1 MRELKGDLILCTTTY
16 DDTKDFKSFGASI
29 KKECNI
35 DLNQYTKDN
44 KKMYFYELY
53 LKNGNENE
61 YYDVPVYISNINIKE
76 IQNNLY
82 KEDNEINR
90 KQRQYVRRFFIFNN
104 LLNDRRIIYA
114 YKITF
119 RTRLQNL
126 NDESRIYQPFLEIEY
141 DEGDLNTNTE
151 INYKGHKVSFRT
163 DYYMDIEKRIMKG
176 VIATFVIV
184 TVASFIFT
192 ITRMYIWTKLNPS
205 PLSPDNY
212 LTWALGT
219 GLMKLF
225 KYWGLFM
232 FFWVWGLTAYFYIFF
247 KIQYRPYIMFP
258 TIDVKYRKYYYR
270 FCVIWGLACA
280 SYQIY
285 MFYRIYQQI
294 DYDIFFVDWEHD
306 KDLLINNLND
316 IRSQKYRGAW
326 RGLHIAN
333 QFNIL
338 QKQRTISIPFCF
350 CWLIMLWY
358 YHKTKWANYAHRV
371 PNVNFVENS
380 PESKILRHFIGTFV
394 LFISGITQYYLRR
407 ILQFQFPMKKMEF
420 LDLCSVA
427 NISVFILE
435 DSLHGYYIH
444 GQSPLG
450 KADTNLAEL
459 VKFLEEEGKGKI
471 RGRGLTEDENDDLQ
485 SYEIY
490 LSYNM
495 RCIYDHLYYMQTQSE
510 ITLADNADKLHN
522 QSRLPNFF
530 KYVPNSLNI
539 QNIYVLSNYMNNQ
552 LKAKIEQ
559 VASQSKIFIREKTKI
574 ERFLE
579 FPPSIDLTGNDA
591 KELVF
596 YKDPGVNFDNVL
608 FMGME
613 IEWLISV
620 IYWWQ
625 MWTITLE
632 RYGGGAQSFALSI
645 FLTYV
650 CEKIL
655 FKIRIFFGEKNVA
668 KKAVIDNRFL

>member
-1 MRELKGDLILCTTTY
+1 MCTTTY
-16 DDTKDFKSFGASI
+16 DDTKDFKRFGATI
-29 KKECNI
+29 KKECRI
-35 DLNQYTKDN
+35 DLIQFLKNN
-44 KKMYFYELY
+44 KIMYFYELY
-53 LKNGNENE
+53 LYNQNNDPSFI
-61 YYDVPVYISNINIKE
+61 DVPVFIINIVP
-76 IQNNLY
+76 NNDN
-82 KEDNEINR
+82 KEDTKENR
-90 KQRQYVRRFFIFNN
+90 QNRIYKRRFFLYDN
-104 LLNDRRIIYA
+104 LLTDDRIIYA
-114 YKITF
+114 RKITF
-119 RTRLQNL
+119 RTQLQNK
-126 NDESRIYQPFLEIEY
+126 NKDSKIYRPFLEIEY
-141 DEGDLNTNTE
+141 AGKMIGDIDNT
-151 INYKGHKVSFRT
+151 KVSFRS

-176 VIATFVIV
+176 VIATFIIV
-184 TVASFIFT
+184 TSASIIFT
-192 ITRMYIWTKLNPS
+192 ITRMYVWTKLNPS
-205 PLSPDNY
+205 ILSPDNY
-212 LTWALGT
+212 LTWAIGT
-219 GLMKLF
+219 GLIKLF

-232 FFWVWGLTAYFYIFF
+232 FFWIWGLTAYFYLFF

-258 TIDVKYRKYYYR
+258 TIDVKYKKYYYK
-270 FCVIWGLACA
+270 FCVIWGLGCA

-294 DYDIFFVDWEHD
+294 NYDIFFIDWEHD
-306 KDLLINNLND
+306 KDLLINNLSD

-358 YHKTKWANYAHRV
+358 YHKTKWSNYSHRV

-380 PESKILRHFIGTFV
+380 PESKILRYFITTFI
-394 LFISGITQYYLRR
+394 LFVSGITQYYLRR

-435 DSLHGYYIH
+435 DSLHGYYVH

-450 KADTNLAEL
+450 KADTNLSDL

-495 RCIYDHLYYMQTQSE
+495 RCIYDNLYYMQTQSE

-522 QSRLPNFF
+522 QSRLPNLF
-530 KYVPNSLNI
+530 KHVPNSLNV

-552 LKAKIEQ
+552 LKAKIEN
-559 VASQSKIFIREKTKI
+559 VASQSKIFIKDKTKI

-579 FPPSIDLTGNDA
+579 FPPSIDLTSMNA

-596 YKDPGVNFDNVL
+596 YRDPGINFDNVL

>member
-1 MRELKGDLILCTTTY
+1 MCTTTY
-16 DDTKDFKSFGASI
+16 DDTKDFKRFGATI
-29 KKECNI
+29 KKECRI
-35 DLNQYTKDN
+35 DLIQFLKNN
-44 KKMYFYELY
+44 KIMYFYELY
-53 LKNGNENE
+53 LYNQNNDPSFI
-61 YYDVPVYISNINIKE
+61 DVPVFIINIVP
-76 IQNNLY
+76 NNDN
-82 KEDNEINR
+82 KEDTKENR
-90 KQRQYVRRFFIFNN
+90 QNRIYKRRFFLYDN
-104 LLNDRRIIYA
+104 LLTDDRIIYA
-114 YKITF
+114 RKITF
-119 RTRLQNL
+119 RTQLQNK
-126 NDESRIYQPFLEIEY
+126 NKDSKIYRPFLEIEY
-141 DEGDLNTNTE
+141 AGKMIGDIDNT
-151 INYKGHKVSFRT
+151 KVSFRS

-176 VIATFVIV
+176 VIATFIIV
-184 TVASFIFT
+184 TSASIIFT
-192 ITRMYIWTKLNPS
+192 ITRMYVWTKLNPS
-205 PLSPDNY
+205 ILSPDNY
-212 LTWALGT
+212 LTWAIGT
-219 GLMKLF
+219 GLIKLF

-232 FFWVWGLTAYFYIFF
+232 FFWIWGLTAYFYLFF

-258 TIDVKYRKYYYR
+258 TIDVKYKKYYYK
-270 FCVIWGLACA
+270 FCVIWGLGCA

-294 DYDIFFVDWEHD
+294 NYDIFFIDWEHD
-306 KDLLINNLND
+306 KDLLINNLSD

-435 DSLHGYYIH
+435 DSLHGYYVH

-450 KADTNLAEL
+450 KADTNLSDL

-495 RCIYDHLYYMQTQSE
+495 RCIYDNLYYMQTQSE

-522 QSRLPNFF
+522 QSRLPNLF
-530 KYVPNSLNI
+530 KHVPNSLNV

-552 LKAKIEQ
+552 LKAKIEN
-559 VASQSKIFIREKTKI
+559 VASQSKIFIKDKTKI

-579 FPPSIDLTGNDA
+579 FPPSIDLTSMNA

-596 YKDPGVNFDNVL
+596 YRDPGINFDNVL

-625 MWTITLE
+625 MWTISLE

-655 FKIRIFFGEKNVA
+655 FKIRTFFGEKNVA

>member
-1 MRELKGDLILCTTTY
+1 MCTTTY
-16 DDTKDFKSFGASI
+16 DDTKDFKRFGATI
-29 KKECNI
+29 KKECRI
-35 DLNQYTKDN
+35 DLIQFLKNN
-44 KKMYFYELY
+44 KIMYFYELY
-53 LKNGNENE
+53 LYNQNNDPSFI
-61 YYDVPVYISNINIKE
+61 DVPVFIINIVP
-76 IQNNLY
+76 NNDN
-82 KEDNEINR
+82 KEDTKENR
-90 KQRQYVRRFFIFNN
+90 QNRIYKRRFFLYDN
-104 LLNDRRIIYA
+104 LLTDDRIIYA
-114 YKITF
+114 RKITF
-119 RTRLQNL
+119 RTQLQNK
-126 NDESRIYQPFLEIEY
+126 NKDSKIYRPFLEIEY
-141 DEGDLNTNTE
+141 AGKMIGDIDNT
-151 INYKGHKVSFRT
+151 KVSFRS

-176 VIATFVIV
+176 VIATFIIV
-184 TVASFIFT
+184 TSASIIFT
-192 ITRMYIWTKLNPS
+192 ITRMYVWTKLNPS
-205 PLSPDNY
+205 ILSPDNY
-212 LTWALGT
+212 LTWAIGT
-219 GLMKLF
+219 GLIKLF

-232 FFWVWGLTAYFYIFF
+232 FFWIWGLTAYFYLFF

-258 TIDVKYRKYYYR
+258 TIDVKYKKYYYK
-270 FCVIWGLACA
+270 FCVIWGLGCA

-294 DYDIFFVDWEHD
+294 NYDIFFIDWEHD
-306 KDLLINNLND
+306 KDLLINNLSD

-358 YHKTKWANYAHRV
+358 YHKTKWSNYSHRV

-380 PESKILRHFIGTFV
+380 PESKILRYFITTFI
-394 LFISGITQYYLRR
+394 LFVSGITQYYLRR

-435 DSLHGYYIH
+435 DSLHGYYVH

-450 KADTNLAEL
+450 KADTNLSDL

-495 RCIYDHLYYMQTQSE
+495 RCIYDNLYYMQTQSE

-522 QSRLPNFF
+522 QSRLPNLF
-530 KYVPNSLNI
+530 KHVPNSLNV

-552 LKAKIEQ
+552 LKAKIEN
-559 VASQSKIFIREKTKI
+559 VASQSKIFIKDKTKI

-579 FPPSIDLTGNDA
+579 FPPSIDLTSMNA

-596 YKDPGVNFDNVL
+596 YRDPGINFDNVL

-625 MWTITLE
+625 MWTISLE

-655 FKIRIFFGEKNVA
+655 FKIRTFFGEKNVA

>member
-1 MRELKGDLILCTTTY
+1 MCTTTY
-16 DDTKDFKSFGASI
+16 DDTKDFKRFGATI
-29 KKECNI
+29 KKECRI
-35 DLNQYTKDN
+35 DLIQFLKNN
-44 KKMYFYELY
+44 KIMYFYELY
-53 LKNGNENE
+53 LYNQNNDPSFI
-61 YYDVPVYISNINIKE
+61 DVPVFIINIVP
-76 IQNNLY
+76 NNDN
-82 KEDNEINR
+82 KEDTKENR
-90 KQRQYVRRFFIFNN
+90 QNRIYKRRFFLYDN
-104 LLNDRRIIYA
+104 LLTDDRIIYA
-114 YKITF
+114 RKITF
-119 RTRLQNL
+119 RTQLQNK
-126 NDESRIYQPFLEIEY
+126 NKDSKIYRPFLEIEY
-141 DEGDLNTNTE
+141 AGKMIGDIDNT
-151 INYKGHKVSFRT
+151 KVSFRS

-176 VIATFVIV
+176 VIATFIIV
-184 TVASFIFT
+184 TSASIIFT
-192 ITRMYIWTKLNPS
+192 ITRMYVWTKLNPS
-205 PLSPDNY
+205 ILSPDNY
-212 LTWALGT
+212 LTWAIGT
-219 GLMKLF
+219 GLIKLF

-232 FFWVWGLTAYFYIFF
+232 FFWIWGLTAYFYLFF

-258 TIDVKYRKYYYR
+258 TIDVKYKKYYYK
-270 FCVIWGLACA
+270 FCVIWGLGCA

-294 DYDIFFVDWEHD
+294 NYDIFFIDWEHD
-306 KDLLINNLND
+306 KDLLINNLSD

-358 YHKTKWANYAHRV
+358 YHKTKWSNYSHRV

-380 PESKILRHFIGTFV
+380 PESKILRYFITTFI
-394 LFISGITQYYLRR
+394 LFVSGITQYYLRR

-435 DSLHGYYIH
+435 DSLHGYYVH

-450 KADTNLAEL
+450 KADTNLSDL

-495 RCIYDHLYYMQTQSE
+495 RCIYDNLYYMQTQSE

-522 QSRLPNFF
+522 QSRLPNLF
-530 KYVPNSLNI
+530 KHVPNSLNV
-539 QNIYVLSNYMNNQ
+539 QNIYVLSNYTNNQ
-552 LKAKIEQ
+552 LKAKIEN
-559 VASQSKIFIREKTKI
+559 VASQSKIFIKDKTKI

-579 FPPSIDLTGNDA
+579 FPPSIDLTSMNA

-596 YKDPGVNFDNVL
+596 YRDPGINFDNVL

-625 MWTITLE
+625 MWTISLE

-655 FKIRIFFGEKNVA
+655 FKIRTFFGEKNVA

>member
-1 MRELKGDLILCTTTY
+1 
-16 DDTKDFKSFGASI
+16 
-29 KKECNI
+29 
-35 DLNQYTKDN
+35 
-44 KKMYFYELY
+44 
-53 LKNGNENE
+53 
-61 YYDVPVYISNINIKE
+61 
-76 IQNNLY
+76 
-82 KEDNEINR
+82 
-90 KQRQYVRRFFIFNN
+90 
-104 LLNDRRIIYA
+104 
-114 YKITF
+114 
-119 RTRLQNL
+119 
-126 NDESRIYQPFLEIEY
+126 
-141 DEGDLNTNTE
+141 
-151 INYKGHKVSFRT
+151 
-163 DYYMDIEKRIMKG
+163 
-176 VIATFVIV
+176 
-184 TVASFIFT
+184 
-192 ITRMYIWTKLNPS
+192 
-205 PLSPDNY
+205 
-212 LTWALGT
+212 
-219 GLMKLF
+219 
-225 KYWGLFM
+225 M
-232 FFWVWGLTAYFYIFF
+232 FFWIWGLTAYFYIFY
-247 KIQYRPYIMFP
+247 KIQYRPYVMFP
-258 TIDVKYRKYYYR
+258 TIDVNYGKYYRK
-270 FCVIWGLACA
+270 FCVIWGLGCA
-280 SYQIY
+280 TYIVY
-285 MFYRIYQQI
+285 MFHRIYRQV

-306 KDLLINNLND
+306 KDLLINNMND

-333 QFNIL
+333 QFNLL

-358 YHKTKWANYAHRV
+358 YHKTKWSNYSHRV
-371 PNVNFVENS
+371 PNVTFVEDS
-380 PESKILRHFIGTFV
+380 PESKLLRHFIATFI
-394 LFISGITQYYLRR
+394 LFISGIAQYYIRR
-407 ILQFQFPMKKMEF
+407 ILQFIFPMKKMEF

-450 KADTNLAEL
+450 KADTNLSEL

-522 QSRLPNFF
+522 QSRLPNLF

-559 VASQSKIFIREKTKI
+559 VASQSKIFIRDKSKI

-579 FPPSIDLTGNDA
+579 FPPSIDLTGLNA

-613 IEWLISV
+613 IEWLIMV
-620 IYWWQ
+620 IYIWQ

-632 RYGGGAQSFALSI
+632 RYGGGAKSFSLSI

-650 CEKIL
+650 CEKLL
-655 FKIRIFFGEKNVA
+655 FKIRISFREKNIT

>member
-1 MRELKGDLILCTTTY
+1 MCTTTY
-16 DDTKDFKSFGASI
+16 DDTKDFKRFGATI
-29 KKECNI
+29 KKECRI
-35 DLNQYTKDN
+35 DLIQFLKNN
-44 KKMYFYELY
+44 KIMYFYELY
-53 LKNGNENE
+53 LYNQNNDPSFI
-61 YYDVPVYISNINIKE
+61 DVPVFIINIVP
-76 IQNNLY
+76 NNDN
-82 KEDNEINR
+82 KEDTKENR
-90 KQRQYVRRFFIFNN
+90 QNRIYKRRFFLYDN
-104 LLNDRRIIYA
+104 LLTDDRIIYA
-114 YKITF
+114 RKITF
-119 RTRLQNL
+119 RTQLQNK
-126 NDESRIYQPFLEIEY
+126 NKDSKIYRPFLEIEY
-141 DEGDLNTNTE
+141 AGKMIGDIDNT
-151 INYKGHKVSFRT
+151 KVSFRS

-176 VIATFVIV
+176 VIATFIIV
-184 TVASFIFT
+184 TSASIIFT
-192 ITRMYIWTKLNPS
+192 ITRMYVWTKLNPS
-205 PLSPDNY
+205 ILSPDNY
-212 LTWALGT
+212 LTWAIGT
-219 GLMKLF
+219 GLIKLF

-232 FFWVWGLTAYFYIFF
+232 FFWIWGLTAYFYLFF

-258 TIDVKYRKYYYR
+258 TIDVKYKKYYYK
-270 FCVIWGLACA
+270 FCVIWGLGCA

-294 DYDIFFVDWEHD
+294 NYDIFFIDWEHD
-306 KDLLINNLND
+306 KDLLINNLSD

-358 YHKTKWANYAHRV
+358 YHKTKWSNYSHRV

-380 PESKILRHFIGTFV
+380 PESKILRYFITTFI
-394 LFISGITQYYLRR
+394 LFVSGITQYYLRR

-495 RCIYDHLYYMQTQSE
+495 RCIYDNLYYMQTQSE

-522 QSRLPNFF
+522 QSRLPNLF
-530 KYVPNSLNI
+530 KHVPNSLNV

-552 LKAKIEQ
+552 LKAKIEN
-559 VASQSKIFIREKTKI
+559 VASQSKIFIKDKTKI

-579 FPPSIDLTGNDA
+579 FPPSIDLTSMNA

-596 YKDPGVNFDNVL
+596 YRDPGINFDNVL

-625 MWTITLE
+625 MWTISLE

-655 FKIRIFFGEKNVA
+655 FKIRTFFGEKNVA

>member
-1 MRELKGDLILCTTTY
+1 MRELKGDLILCSTTY

-29 KKECNI
+29 KKECDINI
-35 DLNQYTKDN
+35 LEQSN
-44 KKMYFYELY
+44 KTMYFYELY
-53 LKNGNENE
+53 LRKGNLDDFF
-61 YYDVPVYISNINIKE
+61 DVPVYITNIG
-76 IQNNLY
+76 NNMNL

-90 KQRQYVRRFFIFNN
+90 AERQYVRRFFLFNN
-104 LLNDRRIIYA
+104 LTQRESIIYA
-114 YKITF
+114 SKITF
-119 RTRLQNL
+119 RTRLQN
-126 NDESRIYQPFLEIEY
+126 NNYESRIYQPFLEIEY
-141 DEGDLNTNTE
+141 SFSQNDRVKT
-151 INYKGHKVSFRT
+151 SFRT

-176 VIATFVIV
+176 VIATFIIV
-184 TVASFIFT
+184 TAASVIFT

-205 PLSPDNY
+205 ALSPDNY
-212 LTWALGT
+212 ITWAMGT

-232 FFWVWGLTAYFYIFF
+232 FFWIWGLTAYFYIFF
-247 KIQYRPYIMFP
+247 KLQYRPYIMFP

-270 FCVIWGLACA
+270 FCVIWGLGCA

-294 DYDIFFVDWEHD
+294 DYDIFFIDWEHD

-358 YHKTKWANYAHRV
+358 YDKTKWSNYSHRV
-371 PNVNFVENS
+371 PNVNFVDYS
-380 PESKILRHFIGTFV
+380 PESKILRHFIATFI
-394 LFISGITQYYLRR
+394 LFISGITQYYVRR

-420 LDLCSVA
+420 LDLCSVS

-579 FPPSIDLTGNDA
+579 FPPSIDLTGNNA

>member
-1 MRELKGDLILCTTTY
+1 MRELKGDLILCSTTY

-29 KKECNI
+29 KKECDINI
-35 DLNQYTKDN
+35 LEQSN
-44 KKMYFYELY
+44 KTMYFYELY
-53 LKNGNENE
+53 LRKGNLDDFF
-61 YYDVPVYISNINIKE
+61 DVPVYITNIG
-76 IQNNLY
+76 NNMNL

-90 KQRQYVRRFFIFNN
+90 AERQYVRRFFLFNK
-104 LLNDRRIIYA
+104 LTQRESIIYA
-114 YKITF
+114 SKITF
-119 RTRLQNL
+119 RTRLQN
-126 NDESRIYQPFLEIEY
+126 NNYESRIYQPFLEIEY
-141 DEGDLNTNTE
+141 SSSQNDRVKT
-151 INYKGHKVSFRT
+151 SFRT

-176 VIATFVIV
+176 VIATFIIV
-184 TVASFIFT
+184 TAASVIFT

-205 PLSPDNY
+205 ALSPDNY
-212 LTWALGT
+212 ITWAMGT

-232 FFWVWGLTAYFYIFF
+232 FFWIWGLTAYFYIFF
-247 KIQYRPYIMFP
+247 KLQYRPYIMFP

-270 FCVIWGLACA
+270 FCVIWGLGCA

-294 DYDIFFVDWEHD
+294 DYDIFFIDWEHD

-358 YHKTKWANYAHRV
+358 YDKTKWSNYSHRV
-371 PNVNFVENS
+371 PNVNFVDYS
-380 PESKILRHFIGTFV
+380 PESKILRHFIATFI
-394 LFISGITQYYLRR
+394 LFISGITQYYVRR

-420 LDLCSVA
+420 LDLCSVS

-579 FPPSIDLTGNDA
+579 FPPSIDLTGNNA

>member
-1 MRELKGDLILCTTTY
+1 MCTTTY
-16 DDTKDFKSFGASI
+16 DDTKDFKRFGATI
-29 KKECNI
+29 KKECRI
-35 DLNQYTKDN
+35 DLIQFLKNN
-44 KKMYFYELY
+44 KIMYFYELY
-53 LKNGNENE
+53 LYNQNNDPSFI
-61 YYDVPVYISNINIKE
+61 DVPVFIINIVP
-76 IQNNLY
+76 NNDN
-82 KEDNEINR
+82 KEDTKENR
-90 KQRQYVRRFFIFNN
+90 QNRIYKRRFFLYDN
-104 LLNDRRIIYA
+104 LLTDDRIIYA
-114 YKITF
+114 RKITF
-119 RTRLQNL
+119 RTQLQNK
-126 NDESRIYQPFLEIEY
+126 NKDSKIYRPFLEIEY
-141 DEGDLNTNTE
+141 AGKMIGDIDNT
-151 INYKGHKVSFRT
+151 KVSFRS

-176 VIATFVIV
+176 VIATFIIV
-184 TVASFIFT
+184 TSASIIFT
-192 ITRMYIWTKLNPS
+192 ITRMYVWTKLNPS
-205 PLSPDNY
+205 ILSPDNY
-212 LTWALGT
+212 LTWAIGT
-219 GLMKLF
+219 GLIKLF

-232 FFWVWGLTAYFYIFF
+232 FFWIWGLTAYFYLFF

-258 TIDVKYRKYYYR
+258 TIDVKYKKYYYK
-270 FCVIWGLACA
+270 FCVIWGLGCA

-294 DYDIFFVDWEHD
+294 NYDIFFIDWEHD
-306 KDLLINNLND
+306 KDLLINNLSD

-358 YHKTKWANYAHRV
+358 YHKTKWSNYSHRV

-380 PESKILRHFIGTFV
+380 PESKILRYFITTFI
-394 LFISGITQYYLRR
+394 LFVSGITQYYLRR

-435 DSLHGYYIH
+435 DSLHGYYVH

-450 KADTNLAEL
+450 KADTNLSDL

-495 RCIYDHLYYMQTQSE
+495 RCIYDNLYYMQTQSE

-522 QSRLPNFF
+522 QSRLPNLF
-530 KYVPNSLNI
+530 KHVPNSLNV

-552 LKAKIEQ
+552 LKAKIEN
-559 VASQSKIFIREKTKI
+559 VASQSKIFIKDKTKI

-579 FPPSIDLTGNDA
+579 FPPSIDLTSMNA

-596 YKDPGVNFDNVL
+596 YRDPGINFDNVL

-655 FKIRIFFGEKNVA
+655 FKIRTFFGEKNVA

>member
-1 MRELKGDLILCTTTY
+1 MCTTTY
-16 DDTKDFKSFGASI
+16 DDTKDFKRFGATI
-29 KKECNI
+29 KKECRI
-35 DLNQYTKDN
+35 DLIQFLKNN
-44 KKMYFYELY
+44 KIMYFYELY
-53 LKNGNENE
+53 LYNQNNDPSFI
-61 YYDVPVYISNINIKE
+61 DVPVFIINIVP
-76 IQNNLY
+76 NNDN
-82 KEDNEINR
+82 KEDTKENR
-90 KQRQYVRRFFIFNN
+90 QNRIYKRRFFLYDN
-104 LLNDRRIIYA
+104 LLTDDRIIYA
-114 YKITF
+114 RKITF
-119 RTRLQNL
+119 RTQLQNK
-126 NDESRIYQPFLEIEY
+126 NKDSKIYRPFLEIEY
-141 DEGDLNTNTE
+141 AGKMIGDIDNT
-151 INYKGHKVSFRT
+151 KVSFRS

-176 VIATFVIV
+176 VIATFIIV
-184 TVASFIFT
+184 TSASIIFT
-192 ITRMYIWTKLNPS
+192 ITRMYVWTKLNPS
-205 PLSPDNY
+205 ILSPDNY
-212 LTWALGT
+212 LTWAIGT
-219 GLMKLF
+219 GLIKLF

-232 FFWVWGLTAYFYIFF
+232 FFWIWGLTAYFYLFF

-258 TIDVKYRKYYYR
+258 TIDVKYKKYYYK
-270 FCVIWGLACA
+270 FCVIWGLGCA

-294 DYDIFFVDWEHD
+294 DYDIFFIDWEHD
-306 KDLLINNLND
+306 KDLLINNLSD

-358 YHKTKWANYAHRV
+358 YHKTKWSNYSHRV

-380 PESKILRHFIGTFV
+380 PESKILRYFITTFI
-394 LFISGITQYYLRR
+394 LFVSGITQYYLRR

-435 DSLHGYYIH
+435 DSLHGYYVH

-450 KADTNLAEL
+450 KADTNLSDL

-495 RCIYDHLYYMQTQSE
+495 RCIYDNLYYMQTQSE

-522 QSRLPNFF
+522 QSRLPNLF
-530 KYVPNSLNI
+530 KHVPNSLNV

-552 LKAKIEQ
+552 LKAKIEN
-559 VASQSKIFIREKTKI
+559 VASQSKIFIKDKTKI

-579 FPPSIDLTGNDA
+579 FPPSIDLTSMNA

-596 YKDPGVNFDNVL
+596 YRDPGINFDNVL

-625 MWTITLE
+625 MWTISLE

-655 FKIRIFFGEKNVA
+655 FKIRTFFGEKNVA

>member
-1 MRELKGDLILCTTTY
+1 LCTTTY
-16 DDTKDFKSFGASI
+16 DDTKDFKRFGATI
-29 KKECNI
+29 KKECRI
-35 DLNQYTKDN
+35 DLIQFLKNN
-44 KKMYFYELY
+44 KIMYFYELY
-53 LKNGNENE
+53 LYNQNNDPSFI
-61 YYDVPVYISNINIKE
+61 DVPVFIINIVP
-76 IQNNLY
+76 NNDN
-82 KEDNEINR
+82 KEDTKENR
-90 KQRQYVRRFFIFNN
+90 QNRIYKRRFFLYDN
-104 LLNDRRIIYA
+104 LLTDDRIIYA
-114 YKITF
+114 RKITF
-119 RTRLQNL
+119 RTQLQNK
-126 NDESRIYQPFLEIEY
+126 NKDSKIYRPFLEIEY
-141 DEGDLNTNTE
+141 AGKMIGDIDNT
-151 INYKGHKVSFRT
+151 KVSFRS

-176 VIATFVIV
+176 VIATFIIV
-184 TVASFIFT
+184 TSASIIFT
-192 ITRMYIWTKLNPS
+192 ITRMYVWTKLNPS
-205 PLSPDNY
+205 ILSPDNY
-212 LTWALGT
+212 LTWAIGT
-219 GLMKLF
+219 GLIKLF

-232 FFWVWGLTAYFYIFF
+232 FFWIWGLTAYFYLFF

-258 TIDVKYRKYYYR
+258 TIDVKYKKYYYK
-270 FCVIWGLACA
+270 FCVIWGLGCA

-294 DYDIFFVDWEHD
+294 NYDIFFIDWEHD
-306 KDLLINNLND
+306 KDLLINNLSD

-358 YHKTKWANYAHRV
+358 YHKTKWSNYSHRV

-380 PESKILRHFIGTFV
+380 PESKILRYFITTFI
-394 LFISGITQYYLRR
+394 LFVSGITQYYLRR

-435 DSLHGYYIH
+435 DSLHGYYVH

-450 KADTNLAEL
+450 KADTNLSDL

-495 RCIYDHLYYMQTQSE
+495 RCIYDNLYYMQTQSE

-522 QSRLPNFF
+522 QSRLPNLF
-530 KYVPNSLNI
+530 KHVPNSLNV

-552 LKAKIEQ
+552 LKAKIEN
-559 VASQSKIFIREKTKI
+559 VASQSKIFIKDKTKI

-579 FPPSIDLTGNDA
+579 FPPSIDLTSMNA

-596 YKDPGVNFDNVL
+596 YRDPGINFDNVL

-625 MWTITLE
+625 MWTISLE

-655 FKIRIFFGEKNVA
+655 FKIRTFFGEKNVA

>member
-1 MRELKGDLILCTTTY
+1 
-16 DDTKDFKSFGASI
+16 
-29 KKECNI
+29 
-35 DLNQYTKDN
+35 
-44 KKMYFYELY
+44 
-53 LKNGNENE
+53 
-61 YYDVPVYISNINIKE
+61 
-76 IQNNLY
+76 
-82 KEDNEINR
+82 
-90 KQRQYVRRFFIFNN
+90 
-104 LLNDRRIIYA
+104 
-114 YKITF
+114 
-119 RTRLQNL
+119 
-126 NDESRIYQPFLEIEY
+126 
-141 DEGDLNTNTE
+141 
-151 INYKGHKVSFRT
+151 
-163 DYYMDIEKRIMKG
+163 
-176 VIATFVIV
+176 
-184 TVASFIFT
+184 
-192 ITRMYIWTKLNPS
+192 
-205 PLSPDNY
+205 
-212 LTWALGT
+212 
-219 GLMKLF
+219 
-225 KYWGLFM
+225 
-232 FFWVWGLTAYFYIFF
+232 
-247 KIQYRPYIMFP
+247 
-258 TIDVKYRKYYYR
+258 
-270 FCVIWGLACA
+270 
-280 SYQIY
+280 

-294 DYDIFFVDWEHD
+294 NYDIFFIDWEHD
-306 KDLLINNLND
+306 KDLLINNLSD

-358 YHKTKWANYAHRV
+358 YHKTKWSNYSHRV

-380 PESKILRHFIGTFV
+380 PESKILRYFITTFI
-394 LFISGITQYYLRR
+394 LFVSGITQYYLRR

-435 DSLHGYYIH
+435 DSLHGYYVH

-450 KADTNLAEL
+450 KADTNLSDL

-495 RCIYDHLYYMQTQSE
+495 RCIYDNLYYMQTQSE

-522 QSRLPNFF
+522 QSRLPNLF
-530 KYVPNSLNI
+530 KHVPNSLNV

-552 LKAKIEQ
+552 LKAKIEN
-559 VASQSKIFIREKTKI
+559 VASQSKIFIKDKTKI

-579 FPPSIDLTGNDA
+579 FPPSIDLTSMNA

-596 YKDPGVNFDNVL
+596 YRDPGINFDNVL

-625 MWTITLE
+625 MWTISLE

-655 FKIRIFFGEKNVA
+655 FKIRTFFGEKNVA